1 MLNLGDSSV
10 KIGTSER
17 GVSRQEL
24 ETHMDSILASVPD
37 AMVVIDEGGAIQ
49 AFSRAAERMFG
60 YRAEEMVGRSVNEL
74 MTSRDSH
81 HHDDYMS
88 RYMQTGERRIIGIG
102 RIVKAR
108 RANGEEFPVDLKIG
122 EAVIGEHRLFTGYL
136 RDLTEQQAVELRM
149 KQMQAELV
157 HFSRVSAV
165 GTMAAAL
172 AHELNQP
179 LTAISNYLEAGR
191 DILDDP
197 SDEDVKI
204 VRDALAEAAHQ
215 SLRAGEIVRKLR
227 DFVTKGEIDAKPV
240 ELGPLLADSIALAK
254 LDRRHDGVRIDSM
267 IEGDPGHVM
276 AEPVQ
281 VQQVVFNLMRNAM
294 DAMNEQSDARITL
307 QAEPCENEDF
317 IEVWVADNGPGI
329 PEDVAVGLFDSFNSS
344 KAAGMGLGLSI
355 CKLIVEAHGG
365 EIDVVPSPLGGA
377 AFRFTLKRA

>member
-1 MLNLGDSSV
+1 
-10 KIGTSER
+10 
-17 GVSRQEL
+17 
-24 ETHMDSILASVPD
+24 
-37 AMVVIDEGGAIQ
+37 
-49 AFSRAAERMFG
+49 MFG

-191 DILDDP
+191 DLLDDP

-254 LDRRHDGVRIDSM
+254 LDRRHDGVRIDS
-267 IEGDPGHVM
+267 IVEGDPGHVM

-281 VQQVVFNLMRNAM
+281 VQQVIFNLMRNAM

-307 QAEPCENEDF
+307 QAEPCEDEDF

-365 EIDVVPSPLGGA
+365 EIDVVPSPLGGG

>member
-1 MLNLGDSSV
+1 MRS
-10 KIGTSER
+10 GTSER
-17 GVSRQEL
+17 DVSRQDL
-24 ETHMDSILASVPD
+24 QAHLDSILASVPD
-37 AMVVIDEGGAIQ
+37 AMVVIDEGGRIH

-60 YRAEEMVGRSVNEL
+60 YRAEEMVGRTVNEL
-74 MTSRDSH
+74 MTGRDSH

-88 RYMQTGERRIIGIG
+88 RYMQTGERRIIGVG

-122 EAVIGEHRLFTGYL
+122 EAVIGKHRLFTGYM
-136 RDLTEQQAVELRM
+136 RDLTDQQAVELRM

-191 DILDDP
+191 DILEEP
-197 SDEDVKI
+197 SDEDIKV
-204 VRDALAEAAHQ
+204 VRDALAEAAKQ

-227 DFVTKGEIDAKPV
+227 DFVTRGEIDAKPV
-240 ELGPLLADSIALAK
+240 ELAPLLQDSITLAK
-254 LDRRHDGVRIDSM
+254 LDRRHDGVRIDSAFG
-267 IEGDPGHVM
+267 EDAGHVM
-276 AEPVQ
+276 ADPVQ
-281 VQQVVFNLMRNAM
+281 IQQVIFNLMRNAM
-294 DAMNEQSDARITL
+294 DAMSDQSDARISIDARAVPETDL
-307 QAEPCENEDF
+307 
-317 IEVWVADNGPGI
+317 IEVLVADNGPGI
-329 PEDVAVGLFDSFNSS
+329 PKETADHLFDSFNSS

-365 EIDVVPSPLGGA
+365 EIEVAASPLGGA
-377 AFRFTLKRA
+377 AFRFTLKKA

>member
-1 MLNLGDSSV
+1 VRS
-10 KIGTSER
+10 GTSER
-17 GVSRQEL
+17 DVSRQDL
-24 ETHMDSILASVPD
+24 QAHLDSILASVPD
-37 AMVVIDEGGAIQ
+37 AMVVIDEGGRIH

-60 YRAEEMVGRSVNEL
+60 YRAEEMVGRTVNEL
-74 MTSRDSH
+74 MTGRDSH

-88 RYMQTGERRIIGIG
+88 RYMQTGERRIIGVG

-122 EAVIGEHRLFTGYL
+122 EAVIGKHRLFTGYM
-136 RDLTEQQAVELRM
+136 RDLTDQQAVELRM

-191 DILDDP
+191 DILEEP
-197 SDEDVKI
+197 SDEDIKV
-204 VRDALAEAAHQ
+204 VRDALAEAAKQ

-227 DFVTKGEIDAKPV
+227 DFVTRGEIDAKPV
-240 ELGPLLADSIALAK
+240 ELAPLLQDSITLAK
-254 LDRRHDGVRIDSM
+254 LDRRHDGVRIDSAFG
-267 IEGDPGHVM
+267 EDAGHVM
-276 AEPVQ
+276 ADPVQ
-281 VQQVVFNLMRNAM
+281 IQQVIFNLMRNAM
-294 DAMNEQSDARITL
+294 DAMSDQSDARISIDARAVPETDL
-307 QAEPCENEDF
+307 
-317 IEVWVADNGPGI
+317 IEVLVADNGPGI
-329 PEDVAVGLFDSFNSS
+329 PKETADHLFDSFNSS

-365 EIDVVPSPLGGA
+365 EIEVAASPLGGA
-377 AFRFTLKRA
+377 AFRFTLKKA

>member
-1 MLNLGDSSV
+1 MR
-10 KIGTSER
+10 IGTSER
-17 GVSRQEL
+17 DVSRQDL
-24 ETHMDSILASVPD
+24 QTHMDSILASVPD
-37 AMVVIDEGGAIQ
+37 AMVVIDEGGSIQ

-74 MTSRDSH
+74 MTGRDSH

-191 DILDDP
+191 DILEEP
-197 SDEDVKI
+197 SAEDIKI
-204 VRDALAEAAHQ
+204 VREALAEAARQ

-227 DFVTKGEIDAKPV
+227 DFVTRGEIDAKPV
-240 ELGPLLADSIALAK
+240 ELAPLLNDSITLAK
-254 LDRRHDGVRIDSM
+254 LDRRHDGVRIDSVFG
-267 IEGDPGHVM
+267 EDAGHVM
-276 AEPVQ
+276 ADPVQ
-281 VQQVVFNLMRNAM
+281 IQQVIFNLMRNAM
-294 DAMNEQSDARITL
+294 DAMRDQSDARISINA
-307 QAEPCENEDF
+307 QAIPETDL
-317 IEVWVADNGPGI
+317 IEVLVADNGPGI
-329 PEDVAVGLFDSFNSS
+329 PKETASHLFDSFNSS
-344 KAAGMGLGLSI
+344 KSAGMGLGLSI

-365 EIDVVPSPLGGA
+365 EIEVAPSPLGGA
-377 AFRFTLKRA
+377 AFRFTLKKA

>member
-1 MLNLGDSSV
+1 VKPGESNV
-10 KIGTSER
+10 KISTSER

-191 DILDDP
+191 DLLDDP

-254 LDRRHDGVRIDSM
+254 LDRRHDGVRIDS
-267 IEGDPGHVM
+267 IVEGDPGHVM

-281 VQQVVFNLMRNAM
+281 VQQVIFNLMRNAM

-307 QAEPCENEDF
+307 QAEPCEDEDF